1 MEKIVGRGSWIMND
15 AILHKKMNTLGL
27 ENKELWIMSNEL
39 RTIDNQQELIEIT
52 RGANNE

>member
-39 RTIDNQQELIEIT
+39 RTIDNEQELIEIT
-52 RGANNE
+52 RGASN